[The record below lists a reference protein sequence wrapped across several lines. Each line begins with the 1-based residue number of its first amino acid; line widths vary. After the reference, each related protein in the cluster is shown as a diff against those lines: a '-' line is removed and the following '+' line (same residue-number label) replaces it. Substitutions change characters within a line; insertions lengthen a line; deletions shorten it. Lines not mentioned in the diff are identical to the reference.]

1 MKRILLASILAAVFA
16 VGFSITAAPDAL
28 AQGKSAKSAKDKKAK
43 AKKYD
48 FTGDDID
55 GDLIRPD
62 GLGINA
68 REFLKHTSLIKLRTN
83 FVHEILKSAERI

>member
-1 MKRILLASILAAVFA
+1 MKRALLASIFAAVFA
-16 VGFSITAAPDAL
+16 IGFSVAVAPDAF
-28 AQGKSAKSAKDKKAK
+28 AQGKTKSSKTKKAK

-55 GDLIRPD
+55 GDLVRPD